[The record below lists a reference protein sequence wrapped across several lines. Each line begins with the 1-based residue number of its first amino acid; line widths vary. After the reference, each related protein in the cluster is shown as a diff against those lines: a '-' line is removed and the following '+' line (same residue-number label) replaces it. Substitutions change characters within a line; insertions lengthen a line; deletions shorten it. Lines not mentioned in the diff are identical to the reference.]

1 MFKKISG
8 LCASAVC
15 LMGLCT
21 TAFADGPVGRAI
33 GGVVDAGEDIAD
45 GIFNAGEDIV
55 DGATGGSDSAGG
67 DENGDVPD
75 ITTPDDSTTGGDS
88 TTSGDNATT
97 SDPDTTTS
105 GTDSTTSGDN
115 AIGETSSGLISGVEE
130 SGATGGN
137 PGTGDV
143 TMGYAAFSAV
153 LAAMGVTLSSIRRKQ
168 D

>member
-8 LCASAVC
+8 LCASAAC
-15 LMGLCT
+15 LLGLCT

-55 DGATGGSDSAGG
+55 DGVTGSAGD

-75 ITTPDDSTTGGDS
+75 LTTPEDG
-88 TTSGDNATT
+88 TTSGDNTT

-105 GTDSTTSGDN
+105 DTDTTTSDTNSTTSGDN
-115 AIGETSSGLISGVEE
+115 AIGDTSDGLISGVEE

>member
-55 DGATGGSDSAGG
+55 DGVTGETGSAGG

-75 ITTPDDSTTGGDS
+75 LTTPDDSTTSGDTTTSDPDSATSGDS
-88 TTSGDNATT
+88 TTSG
-97 SDPDTTTS
+97 
-105 GTDSTTSGDN
+105 GN
-115 AIGETSSGLISGVEE
+115 AIGDTSDGLISGVEE

>member
-15 LMGLCT
+15 LLGLCT

-33 GGVVDAGEDIAD
+33 DGAVDAGEDIAD

-55 DGATGGSDSAGG
+55 DGVTGESGSAGG
-67 DENGDVPD
+67 DENGDISD
-75 ITTPDDSTTGGDS
+75 ITTPDDA
-88 TTSGDNATT
+88 TSSGSTT
-97 SDPDTTTS
+97 SDPDAAAS
-105 GTDSTTSGDN
+105 DTDSTTSGDN
-115 AIGETSSGLISGVEE
+115 AIGDTSSGVISGVEE

-153 LAAMGVTLSSIRRKQ
+153 LAAMGVTLSSIRRKH

>member
-55 DGATGGSDSAGG
+55 DGVTGETGSAGG

-75 ITTPDDSTTGGDS
+75 LTTPDDSTTGGDS
-88 TTSGDNATT
+88 TTSGDTTT
-97 SDPDTTTS
+97 SDPDSATS
-105 GTDSTTSGDN
+105 GGN
-115 AIGETSSGLISGVEE
+115 AIGDTSDGLISGVEE